1 MGPRQPD
8 ELLGRPR
15 CDPARRQLPL
25 PTHDAFGHL
34 PQPPSI
40 TVSAPR
46 VLVEVGLLH
55 SHSATDDILAD
66 LTVALR
72 CGGLDDK
79 SLSRPRTNDES
90 DAALD
95 RCRCS
100 WSASASARALG
111 QPVVLLKRF
120 PALADGAH
128 HLGSSSGREW
138 LMSTAAFNRRRQ
150 VMPRMVMRGGFNRR
164 CHDSRLHRRLM
175 PPEMPPKSR
184 HCPESAINSR
194 QGDNHPSQVR
204 RSSTARKAA

>member
-1 MGPRQPD
+1 M
-8 ELLGRPR
+8 
-15 CDPARRQLPL
+15 
-25 PTHDAFGHL
+25 
-34 PQPPSI
+34 
-40 TVSAPR
+40 
-46 VLVEVGLLH
+46 EVGLLH

-79 SLSRPRTNDES
+79 SLSRPRTKDES

-100 WSASASARALG
+100 WSASASARARAT
-111 QPVVLLKRF
+111 VVLLKRF
-120 PALADGAH
+120 PAVADGAH

-175 PPEMPPKSR
+175 PPK
-184 HCPESAINSR
+184 CPRRAVIVQNQPSIAGSVTTI
-194 QGDNHPSQVR
+194 QSQVR
-204 RSSTARKAA
+204 RSSYGTKGRLTRLNDGAAKWLLEDWDVHAVMRN